1 MNENK
6 GKFKEERRKR
16 SILISK
22 KRGKVRIITNFCLT
36 GREKEKLRGGKS
48 VYWREGNGKRFSLS
62 KKGD

>member
-22 KRGKVRIITNFCLT
+22 KRGKVGIITNFCLT
-36 GREKEKLRGGKS
+36 GRER
-48 VYWREGNGKRFSLS
+48 RRN
-62 KKGD
+62 